1 MRIME
6 NREKTSG
13 GMRVKG
19 FVLLHIA
26 LLIYSTCPLFSK
38 NASMHAFLSPGFILY
53 YGGFIAV
60 LGVDALLWQ
69 QVIKYLPVTTAYAN
83 KGITI
88 VWGLLLGR
96 IVFGEH
102 ISVRQMIAAAVI
114 IAGTLLYVYAD
125 RDTGDEA
132 ERKEQP

>member
-1 MRIME
+1 MDKPKPNNTGSRI
-6 NREKTSG
+6 
-13 GMRVKG
+13 KG

-38 NASMHAFLSPGFILY
+38 NASMHAFLSPGFIGF
-53 YGGFIAV
+53 YGGFIVV
-60 LGVDALLWQ
+60 LGIYALLWQ

-96 IVFGEH
+96 IVFGER
-102 ISVRQMIAAAVI
+102 ISRRQIIAAVII

-125 RDTGDEA
+125 REETDREETDA
-132 ERKEQP
+132 E